1 MTPKVH
7 EYISGQIWLCAYPV
21 KYLGMRFHA
30 RMTIIRLADG
40 KLMLHSPCEVDD
52 LMRPMLGEIGEVAYI
67 VAPGTFHHMHVA
79 SAQAAFPEAKTFI
92 CPGLESKRPSMRFDF
107 LLGDVAPAAWVGQ
120 FDRPSC
126 RQSLDFGGR
135 VLSSRDQDADPGR
148 SDRELRRRFDRSR
161 LALKLWWRLVLHMWN
176 TPRPAPEY
184 QLGWSTRELHARRC
198 RAFCAGISSAS
209 SSRMA
214 TSLKATPSKW
224 SRRLGKRSLPP
235 PEWHT
240 PI

>member
-1 MTPKVH
+1 MAPKIH

-21 KYLGMRFHA
+21 KYLGMKFHA

-107 LLGDVAPAAWVGQ
+107 LLGDVAPAVWAGQ
-120 FDRPSC
+120 FDQAVVRGNRWISEVAFFH
-126 RQSLDFGGR
+126 RTTKTLILVDLVENYG
-135 VLSSRDQDADPGR
+135 DASTEVDW
-148 SDRELRRRFDRSR
+148 L
-161 LALKLWWRLVLHMWN
+161 LKLWWRFVLHMWN

-184 QLGWSTRELHARRC
+184 QLGWSDKRTAR
-198 RAFCAGISSAS
+198 AS
-209 SSRMA
+209 LQSILRWDFERVIIA
-214 TSLKATPSKW
+214 HGDLIEGNAKQVVEEAWQKI
-224 SRRLGKRSLPP
+224 LAAA
-235 PEWHT
+235 
-240 PI
+240 

>member
-1 MTPKVH
+1 MAPKIH

-21 KYLGMRFHA
+21 KYLGMKFHA

-107 LLGDVAPAAWVGQ
+107 LLGDVAPAVWAGQ
-120 FDRPSC
+120 FDQAVVRGNRWISEVAFFH
-126 RQSLDFGGR
+126 RTTKTLILVDLVENYG
-135 VLSSRDQDADPGR
+135 DASTEVDW
-148 SDRELRRRFDRSR
+148 L
-161 LALKLWWRLVLHMWN
+161 LKLWWRFG
-176 TPRPAPEY
+176 TPHVE
-184 QLGWSTRELHARRC
+184 HAE
-198 RAFCAGISSAS
+198 AGAGISTWLERQENCTRIA
-209 SSRMA
+209 A
-214 TSLKATPSKW
+214 EHFA
-224 SRRLGKRSLPP
+224 LGFRARHHRAWRP
-235 PEWHT
+235 H
-240 PI
+240 